1 MDNDALW
8 ITQQPLGYWVST
20 EKSTHF
26 INWACL
32 EAFCPVL
39 LFDLS
44 LSSAWL
50 SSYHSSQ
57 EQTRMTDWHIS
68 VKIATGKALLVSQYG
83 FDCDRSLLTMHFA
96 FHCKEQIASYFKKIS
111 GLPYLPY
118 PLRDLCHYF

>member
-44 LSSAWL
+44 LSSA
-50 SSYHSSQ
+50 
-57 EQTRMTDWHIS
+57 
-68 VKIATGKALLVSQYG
+68 
-83 FDCDRSLLTMHFA
+83 
-96 FHCKEQIASYFKKIS
+96 
-111 GLPYLPY
+111 
-118 PLRDLCHYF
+118 